1 MKRIIDALLSVT
13 SHLDLQEAL
22 GEIVA
27 AACHLTGARYAALGV
42 IGSSGQ
48 IDPFVSHG
56 VDPKQ
61 MAALDHPV
69 GKGVLGE
76 IPQHGELVL
85 DDLTK
90 HPSFGGFPEQHPIM
104 RSLLGVPIHVGG
116 EAYGRLYVAEKD
128 GGFGESDVASM
139 HLLASAAAVAV
150 QNSELYTTVR
160 TRERWLQAGHDI
172 TSTLLQEPDA
182 EDALAFI
189 AARIRQVADADA
201 ACIVLPGV
209 GGEWMIELVDGP
221 DTDDLLGIVMPAQ
234 GRARSVIASG
244 AGLIVDSL
252 SRTPSLRVPEF
263 GRFGPALYAPLLA
276 EGNSLGVIVLLR
288 RLGAP
293 EFTPDELTI
302 AESIAGQA
310 ALALKLA
317 EARAAKDRAT
327 LLDERARIGRD
338 LHDLAI
344 QQLFATGLQLTK
356 AREAVSDEDVYGALT
371 EALDGVDDSV
381 RQIRAIVR
389 ALRSDDEAAPI
400 LERLQRE
407 TSLARTGL
415 GFAPSLVVT
424 GSDPAIDI
432 DDLAALV
439 DGDLADDIVAVVR
452 EGLANAARHAR
463 ASSVHVRLALSPSR
477 VEIEVEDDGV
487 GIDPERTRESGL
499 ANLGSRARRHGGCFA
514 FGPGSAG
521 GSLLHW
527 DARLDGDATR

>member
-1 MKRIIDALLSVT
+1 MKRIIDALLTVT
-13 SHLDLQEAL
+13 SHLDLNEVL
-22 GEIVA
+22 GEIVT
-27 AACHLTGARYAALGV
+27 AACHLTGARYAAIGV
-42 IGSSGQ
+42 LDSIGQ

-56 VDPKQ
+56 LDPDLV
-61 MAALDHPV
+61 ATLRHPE
-69 GKGVLGE
+69 GRGVLAA
-76 IPQHGELVL
+76 IPPDGHLVL
-85 DDLTK
+85 EDLTT
-90 HPSFGGFPEQHPIM
+90 HPDFGGFPEHHPIM
-104 RSLLGVPIHVGG
+104 HTFLGVPIHVAG

-128 GGFGESDVASM
+128 GGFTEADTDSM

-150 QNSELYTTVR
+150 QNSDLYTAVR

-172 TSTLLQEPDA
+172 TSALLQDPDP
-182 EDALAFI
+182 EDALALI
-189 AARIRQVADADA
+189 ASRIRQVADADA

-209 GGEWMIELVDGP
+209 GGDWVIEIVDGP
-221 DTDDLLGIVMPAQ
+221 ETADLLGIVMPAE
-234 GRARSVIASG
+234 GRARSVLSSG
-244 AGLIVDSL
+244 AGLVVDSF

-263 GRFGPALYAPLLA
+263 GRYGPALYAPLLA
-276 EGNSLGVIVLLR
+276 DGNALGVIALLR

-293 EFTPDELTI
+293 EFMQDELTI

-317 EARAAKDRAT
+317 EARAAQDRAT

-344 QQLFATGLQLTK
+344 QQLFATGLQLSK
-356 AREAVSDEDVYGALT
+356 ARESVTDSTVHQALT

-389 ALRSDDEAAPI
+389 SIRSDDEAAPI

-424 GSDPAIDI
+424 PSDPR
-432 DDLAALV
+432 DDVNELAALV
-439 DGDLADDIVAVVR
+439 GGDLADDIVAVVR

-463 ASSVHVRLALSPSR
+463 ASSVHVQVDLSPRS
-477 VEIEVEDDGV
+477 VQIEVADDGV
-487 GIDPERTRESGL
+487 GIDPARTRASGL
-499 ANLGSRARRHGGCFA
+499 ANLGSRARRHGGTFM
-514 FGPGSAG
+514 FGPGETG

-527 DARLDGDATR
+527 DARLG